1 MNGMPVVHV
10 FVGLS
15 QAPPRCRWLAGSRDV
30 DSIVAVPSP
39 TLLAPRG
46 AKMMSRASRFDESDT
61 PSLVLSPRGGSG
73 FRPARRVTAPRLEGC
88 ACNV

>member
-61 PSLVLSPRGGSG
+61 PSLVLSLTSR
-73 FRPARRVTAPRLEGC
+73 RAAVPASAPPAG
-88 ACNV
+88 